1 MLTVHEDERQKQVAL
16 RAGYHGFVAVFIAAL
31 VAAGVG
37 LFVLRNDAL
46 AFGAMSVLVVAMVT
60 YHVSLWRGGWFE
72 YVREM
77 ANRTGTDRVRARRQ
91 AIRWVAGMS
100 TWLFI
105 YGIAFSG
112 RPLDRALM
120 GATAGSLAIGALV
133 WWFYLRRP
141 GPEE

>member
-16 RAGYHGFVAVFIAAL
+16 RAACHGFIAVFVAAL
-31 VAAGVG
+31 VTAGVG
-37 LFVLRNDAL
+37 LYILQNDGL
-46 AFGAMSVLVVAMVT
+46 AFGAMGVLVVAMIT

-72 YVREM
+72 YAREM
-77 ANRTGTDRVRARRQ
+77 TNRTRDDRIRARRQ

-120 GATAGSLAIGALV
+120 GATAGSLVVGALV

-141 GPEE
+141 PSEE

>member
-1 MLTVHEDERQKQVAL
+1 MLTVHEDERQKQVTL
-16 RAGYHGFVAVFIAAL
+16 RAAYHGFIAVFIASL

-37 LFVLRNDAL
+37 LYVLRNDAL
-46 AFGAMSVLVVAMVT
+46 AFGAMGVLAVALVV

-77 ANRTGTDRVRARRQ
+77 TNRTRTDRVHARRQ

-100 TWLFI
+100 TWLFV

-120 GATAGSLAIGALV
+120 GSAAGSLAVGALV

-141 GPEE
+141 PSEE